1 MKSIFKL
8 TLAMAAL
15 LLVSA
20 TNAASAQ
27 KFGYISFAELVF
39 AMPDVK
45 DVDENL
51 QKLQQEFTDQLE
63 QMQVELNKKMDEY
76 QKTSETMTASIRQLK
91 EQEMDNLNQR
101 MREFYSK
108 AMEDLEAERNKLM
121 EPVIA
126 KARAAVDSVMKA
138 QGLAGVFD
146 SQAMVS
152 MDTSMMTDVMPLV
165 KQQLGIQ

>member
-1 MKSIFKL
+1 MKSILKL

-15 LLVSA
+15 LLVSG

-27 KFGYISFAELVF
+27 KFGYINFTELVF

-45 DVDENL
+45 TVDENL
-51 QKLQQEFTDQLE
+51 QKLQKEFTDQLE

-76 QKTSETMTASIRQLK
+76 QKTGDSMTASIRELK

-126 KARAAVDSVMKA
+126 KARAAVDTVMKA

-146 SQAMVS
+146 AQAMVA
-152 MDTSMMTDVMPLV
+152 MDASQMTDVMPLA
-165 KQQLGIQ
+165 KQQLGI